1 MQQVVYDLWV
11 PENPNPSVAVRR
23 CGFMFTF
30 IRCLSDFGYG
40 ISFRFEPLKCLK
52 FVKSPLSIASSTYFL
67 LEAGIFPKLA
77 FIEFLFS
84 RVSTLTNFNSRVVLV
99 YYRRVFEVMSYK
111 GKGERGER
119 ILFSFY
125 FI

>member
-1 MQQVVYDLWV
+1 
-11 PENPNPSVAVRR
+11 
-23 CGFMFTF
+23 MFTF
-30 IRCLSDFGYG
+30 IRRLSDFGYG
-40 ISFRFEPLKCLK
+40 ISFRFEPLKCLN

-99 YYRRVFEVMSYK
+99 YYRRVFEPNFQIPFAAVRSIVQLTMACDGCTVKASHYYHLS
-111 GKGERGER
+111 EEA
-119 ILFSFY
+119 I
-125 FI
+125 